1 MRVSLRTKS
10 IISALKTFVSD
21 NKKVIVC
28 ASIIFVLGIIVG
40 IFSAFRSVGKDGFDR
55 VARADMEFGAVKV
68 FFISLLALVGC
79 YAVFLIAGINDKT
92 VFLIVLPFFALGFAT
107 GWYSV
112 ALIGRYET
120 SGLVNL
126 LLIYLPFFIC
136 TFCCFVLCA
145 TVTVA
150 PDCGCKNGTLKP
162 SFVNTLKIFA
172 INVAIAFLL
181 FIIIGSIFK
190 VIVVTLY

>member
-1 MRVSLRTKS
+1 MRGSLRTKS

-79 YAVFLIAGINDKT
+79 YAVFLLAGINDKT